1 MHLPARARSTGKLA
15 ASVLVAA
22 CAAALVAAC
31 ASTADSGEIV
41 PASALSGGSTTVF
54 DTSRDAFS
62 LSARNLSDDER
73 DRYGLGKSL
82 FQRAWVRAP
91 ASTTG
96 DGLGPTY
103 AATACT
109 SCHTRG
115 GRGDVP
121 HEAGDRA
128 IGLVVKLAS
137 GETMSGAKVPEP
149 SYGFGLQPF
158 AIEGVPAEGALDF
171 AFDEVDLRVSESLS
185 LKARKYRISP
195 RALAFG
201 PFVQNTHVSLRLA
214 PQVVGLGLLEAV
226 SEDDVK
232 SRVDADDRDGDGV
245 RGVAS
250 EVSDLATGER
260 KLGRFGWKASFATV
274 TDVAA
279 AAFREDIG
287 ITSALFSEENCPGPQ
302 SACRAAPNGGAP
314 ELGGEKLAEVAF
326 FARSVA
332 VPARRLTDDRD
343 ALFGERVFREVGCA
357 TCHVPELRTTSNAL
371 PALAAQTFAP
381 YTDLLLHDLGD
392 ELADVTPFPSHDA
405 RLFRTPPLW
414 GLGLHST
421 VNGHDALLH
430 DGRARDVTEA
440 IAWHGGEAARS
451 RRAFFERSSEDRVK
465 MLRFLGSL

>member
-1 MHLPARARSTGKLA
+1 MDSSARART
-15 ASVLVAA
+15 SVLVAA

-31 ASTADSGEIV
+31 ASAADSEGLV

-62 LSARNLSDDER
+62 LSARNLNDEDR

-91 ASTTG
+91 ASTTGG

-137 GETMSGAKVPEP
+137 GETASGAKVPEP

-171 AFDEVDLRVSESLS
+171 AFDEVELRVSESLT
-185 LKARKYRISP
+185 LKARKYRVSP
-195 RALAFG
+195 RDLAFG

-214 PQVVGLGLLEAV
+214 PQIVGLGLLEAV
-226 SEDDVK
+226 SERDVK
-232 SRVDADDRDGDGV
+232 SRVDPEDRDGDGV

-250 EVSDLATGER
+250 EVNDLATGEK

-287 ITSALFSEENCPGPQ
+287 ITSTLFPEENCPAPQ
-302 SACRAAPNGGAP
+302 TACRAAPNGGAP
-314 ELGGEKLAEVAF
+314 ELGPEKLAEVAF

-343 ALFGERVFREVGCA
+343 ALLGERVFRDVGCA
-357 TCHVPELRTTSNAL
+357 TCHVAELRTSRGAL
-371 PALAAQTFAP
+371 PALAEQTFAP

-414 GLGLHST
+414 GLGLHAT